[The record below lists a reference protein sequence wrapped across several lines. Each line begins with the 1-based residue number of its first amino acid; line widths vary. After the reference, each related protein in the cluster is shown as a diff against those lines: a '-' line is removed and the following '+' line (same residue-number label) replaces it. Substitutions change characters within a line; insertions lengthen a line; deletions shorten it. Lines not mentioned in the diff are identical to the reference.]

1 MPHHTHS
8 LHRHLRGTLHAAA
21 LEGDQRLLEAWLR
34 PVAGD
39 AAAGDVLLFAT
50 DLRQQATALHI
61 AAAHGHTRVV

>member
-1 MPHHTHS
+1 MQHHTHS

-39 AAAGDVLLFAT
+39 AAGDMLFAT